1 MAAKTP
7 ASTPAQSAKPARKAA
22 PNAAARPAPKQAQ
35 APRAGGA
42 KQGGKRVRI
51 KLVRSGIGAPQRQRA
66 TLRSLGLTR
75 MNQERELAD
84 TPIVRGMIFTV
95 RHLVIA
101 DPA

>member
-1 MAAKTP
+1 M
-7 ASTPAQSAKPARKAA
+7 
-22 PNAAARPAPKQAQ
+22 
-35 APRAGGA
+35 
-42 KQGGKRVRI
+42 
-51 KLVRSGIGAPQRQRA
+51 VRSGIGAPQRQRA